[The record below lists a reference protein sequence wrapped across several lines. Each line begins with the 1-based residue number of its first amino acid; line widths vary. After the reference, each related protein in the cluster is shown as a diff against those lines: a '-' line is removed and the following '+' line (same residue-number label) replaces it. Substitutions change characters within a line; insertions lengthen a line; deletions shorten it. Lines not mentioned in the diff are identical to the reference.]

1 MALQKT
7 FITKP
12 QHITHE
18 WWVVDAK
25 GQTLGRLA
33 TRIATLLRGKHKPYF
48 VPNLDCGDFV
58 VVINCELIAVTGQ
71 KLTDKIYYRHTNYP
85 GGIRATRLKDQLE
98 RFPDRVIMAAVKGML
113 PKSAIGH
120 QAIKKLKI
128 YAGSEHPHAAQKPK
142 VLEL

>member
-58 VVINCELIAVTGQ
+58 VVINCEQIAVTGQ

-128 YAGSEHPHAAQKPK
+128 YAGPEHPHAAQKPK